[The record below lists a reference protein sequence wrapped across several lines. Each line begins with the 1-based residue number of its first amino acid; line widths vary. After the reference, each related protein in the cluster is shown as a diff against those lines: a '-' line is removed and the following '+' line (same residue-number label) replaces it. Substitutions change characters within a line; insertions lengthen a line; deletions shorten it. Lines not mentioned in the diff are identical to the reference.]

1 MEDRESK
8 DDEVFREMWK
18 AVKISAREIRIV
30 KTKEEESK
38 ERVGK
43 EEGRS

>member
-1 MEDRESK
+1 
-8 DDEVFREMWK
+8 
-18 AVKISAREIRIV
+18 VKISAREIQII
-30 KTKEEESK
+30 KTEEEKSK